1 MSSRGFSCSTS
12 AESASASESE
22 SSRRK
27 RAPEAAAK
35 IWRQLFGLGFFAL
48 RFFWD
53 VPLPPYAFAFD
64 FVLFFSVLLCFWL
77 CCRAGFSCYE
87 AAWQKCK
94 FCCMFAIRKVFFLL
108 LFWFFSFLLIAAPFC
123 RFFLIYI
130 WFLVVFKLLMCCPP
144 VVVVVA
150 VAFGELALVCCYC
163 NLLKFH
169 NASERHCLYVFMFI
183 NSTRRVAYAAMA
195 YSH

>member
-1 MSSRGFSCSTS
+1 MQHQCGVCIRVRVRVQEKKESSRGCC
-12 AESASASESE
+12 
-22 SSRRK
+22 K
-27 RAPEAAAK
+27 DLAATLRT
-35 IWRQLFGLGFFAL
+35 WVL
-48 RFFWD
+48 RFA
-53 VPLPPYAFAFD
+53 VLLGCPSSPLCFAFD

-77 CCRAGFSCYE
+77 CCRAGFSCY
-87 AAWQKCK
+87 ATAWQKCK

-108 LFWFFSFLLIAAPFC
+108 FWFFCFLLIAAPFC